1 VPVKTCEEVLR
12 LYQERYFDL
21 STRHFHESTRHFH
34 EKLKEQHAIE
44 LSYTSV
50 CPQLDFVGSLRRYMQ
65 LLTEF
70 PCSRLF
76 TSTVE
81 VPRLLCDVR
90 AGVLEIVSRLASDQ
104 ASGLL
109 S

>member
-12 LYQERYFDL
+12 LYQECYFDL
-21 STRHFHESTRHFH
+21 STRHFH

-90 AGVLEIVSRLASDQ
+90 AGVVEIVSRLASDQ